1 MSTLP
6 QAPTFHPRKGQQDLI
21 EYLPQIQRGD
31 TLSVQWPTGYGKS
44 IGFALVWKHCHETQI
59 ANRMLMIVAN
69 DTQRQQIVN
78 DFAGDCALVGAP
90 CPGGIWSFERSAGDL
105 RMARLGEVQ
114 VFVCTV
120 QQLEASM
127 SRGGLNTLKDLLQV
141 LGTKWFVGFDEF
153 HHYGEAM
160 AWGDAAKL
168 AIEHAEFSLAMSAT
182 PYRRG
187 ADTIFPEPRLCVTYR
202 EAEEGRCVKPM
213 VCHSYE
219 YSVAVIQ
226 DGEEVA
232 NYTTTELHR
241 MADGELDQWEER
253 KNIRYS
259 PQYLHPLI
267 IHPIRRLREMRAQ
280 TGKRLQMLV
289 RAMSCR
295 HAKMV
300 SEQIKQFAEGLSVDW
315 IGTGISGRS
324 DKENR
329 QILTKFCPPKNQ
341 HGKRPDAEID
351 VLVQVSMAGEG
362 FDSVN
367 VCEIIDLFP
376 VSARALSGKATQ
388 DKQFYGR
395 GARIVSGAEQL
406 ALSVNVPSDHPLHAW
421 AGRSLATWMD
431 ACGSGNEV
439 KPQEA
444 PQAPAFDPW
453 DFPELLREREIELIS
468 VITDQGAYEAFK
480 AEASR
485 RRGYDPV
492 RDEAE
497 LAELYKIGQ
506 NAFQKEQS
514 KQARA
519 FQVREYLD
527 ALVGRIAFIRA
538 KQSEEVSGSVI
549 GRFKKEAN
557 AAIKKHFG
565 RSREE
570 MTDDELETAAVWLR
584 NYFQSMKGI
593 GL

>member
-1 MSTLP
+1 
-6 QAPTFHPRKGQQDLI
+6 
-21 EYLPQIQRGD
+21 
-31 TLSVQWPTGYGKS
+31 
-44 IGFALVWKHCHETQI
+44 
-59 ANRMLMIVAN
+59 
-69 DTQRQQIVN
+69 
-78 DFAGDCALVGAP
+78 
-90 CPGGIWSFERSAGDL
+90 
-105 RMARLGEVQ
+105 
-114 VFVCTV
+114 
-120 QQLEASM
+120 
-127 SRGGLNTLKDLLQV
+127 
-141 LGTKWFVGFDEF
+141 
-153 HHYGEAM
+153 
-160 AWGDAAKL
+160 
-168 AIEHAEFSLAMSAT
+168 
-182 PYRRG
+182 
-187 ADTIFPEPRLCVTYR
+187 
-202 EAEEGRCVKPM
+202 
-213 VCHSYE
+213 
-219 YSVAVIQ
+219 
-226 DGEEVA
+226 
-232 NYTTTELHR
+232 
-241 MADGELDQWEER
+241 
-253 KNIRYS
+253 
-259 PQYLHPLI
+259 
-267 IHPIRRLREMRAQ
+267 
-280 TGKRLQMLV
+280 
-289 RAMSCR
+289 
-295 HAKMV
+295 
-300 SEQIKQFAEGLSVDW
+300 
-315 IGTGISGRS
+315 
-324 DKENR
+324 
-329 QILTKFCPPKNQ
+329 
-341 HGKRPDAEID
+341 
-351 VLVQVSMAGEG
+351 MAGEG

-431 ACGSGNEV
+431 ACGNGNEV

-444 PQAPAFDPW
+444 PQMPAFDPW
-453 DFPELLREREIELIS
+453 DFPEPPKEREIELIS

-527 ALVGRIAFIRA
+527 ALVGRIALIRA
-538 KQSEEVSGSVI
+538 KQSEEVSSSVI

-570 MTDDELETAAVWLR
+570 MTDNELETALVWLR